1 MAGLYAKYVLPRIVA
16 FACGNGSLDPLRARV
31 CTGLG
36 GRVLELGFGSG
47 SNVAHYPAATTE
59 VVAIEPSD
67 TAWRLSDGVRASS
80 GTRIVRGSP
89 DGQDLAEPDGSFDDA
104 LSTFTLCTIPD
115 AAAALAEV
123 RRVLKP
129 GGALHFLEHGLAPD
143 EKVQR
148 FQRRVEPIQ
157 KALAGGCH
165 LTRSTAQMIRD
176 AGFEITE
183 LDTFYFPGAPRFESA
198 YSLGVATRSR

>member
-1 MAGLYAKYVLPRIVA
+1 MANPYVKHVLPRLIA
-16 FACGNGSLDPLRARV
+16 FACGNESLAPLRERV

-47 SNVAHYPAATTE
+47 SNVLHYPSATTE
-59 VVAIEPSD
+59 VVAIDPSD
-67 TAWRLSDGVRASS
+67 TAWRLSAGVRASS
-80 GTRIVRGSP
+80 PLRILRGSP
-89 DGQDLAEPDGSFDDA
+89 DAQELAEPDGQFDAA

-148 FQRRVEPIQ
+148 FQRRFEPIQ
-157 KALAGGCH
+157 KLLDGGCH
-165 LTRSTAQMIRD
+165 LTRSIEQLLRE

-183 LDTFYFPGAPRFESA
+183 LDTFYLPGAPRFESA
-198 YSLGVATRSR
+198 LSLGVATSY

>member
-1 MAGLYAKYVLPRIVA
+1 MRILR
-16 FACGNGSLDPLRARV
+16 GSTD
-31 CTGLG
+31 GQQLG
-36 GRVLELGFGSG
+36 E
-47 SNVAHYPAATTE
+47 
-59 VVAIEPSD
+59 
-67 TAWRLSDGVRASS
+67 SDGY
-80 GTRIVRGSP
+80 
-89 DGQDLAEPDGSFDDA
+89 FDAA

-165 LTRSTAQMIRD
+165 LTRSMVQLLRD
-176 AGFEITE
+176 AGFRTTE
-183 LDTFYFPGAPRFESA
+183 LETFYFPGAPRFEGA
-198 YSLGVATRSR
+198 FSLGIATRS

>member
-1 MAGLYAKYVLPRIVA
+1 MTNLYEKHVLPRLVA
-16 FACGNGSLDPLRARV
+16 FSCGNKSLDPMRTRV
-31 CTGLG
+31 CSGLA

-47 SNVAHYPAATTE
+47 SNVGHYPEETTE

-67 TAWRLSDGVRASS
+67 TAWRLSAGLRAASAI
-80 GTRIVRGSP
+80 RILRGSV
-89 DGQDLAEPDGSFDDA
+89 DGQQLGEPDGYFDAA

-123 RRVLKP
+123 HRVLKP

-148 FQRRVEPIQ
+148 FQRRVEPLQ

-165 LTRSTAQMIRD
+165 LTRSVDEMLHD
-176 AGFEITE
+176 AGFQTTE
-183 LDTFYFPGAPRFESA
+183 LDTFYLPGAPRFEGA
-198 YSLGVATRSR
+198 ISLGVATRS

>member
-1 MAGLYAKYVLPRIVA
+1 MANLYEKHVLPRLVA
-16 FACGNGSLDPLRARV
+16 YACGSASLAPLRARA

-47 SNVAHYPAATTE
+47 TNVQHYPAGVTE
-59 VVAIEPSD
+59 LVAIEPSD
-67 TAWRLSDGVRASS
+67 TAWRLSAGVRASS
-80 GTRIVRGSP
+80 PMRILRGST
-89 DGQDLAEPDGSFDDA
+89 DAQELGEPDGYFDAA

-123 RRVLKP
+123 HRVLKP

-165 LTRSTAQMIRD
+165 ITRSTEDMLCE
-176 AGFEITE
+176 AGFETTE
-183 LDTFYFPGAPRFESA
+183 LDSFYLPGSPRFEGA
-198 YSLGVATRSR
+198 FRLGVATRS